1 MPDMSEFTI
10 FPAIDLRAGRVVRL
24 RQGDPTRQTVYS
36 DDPAET
42 AERWLGCGAQWLHVV
57 NLDGAFG
64 EGDAANRQALSKI
77 LGASLKFS
85 AKIQFGGGLRSLETI
100 HQVLEMGVSRAILGT
115 ITVEQPEILAKAL
128 EKYGPERVLAG
139 VDARDG
145 IVRVRG
151 WALAATVT
159 PIDLAKRMQQLGLTW
174 LIYTDVQRDGVGI
187 GVDLDGSLNLAQA
200 TGLKVIASGG
210 VKSAKDIL
218 LCREAGL
225 AGVIVGRALYEGQ
238 INLKEVL
245 NEC

>member
-1 MPDMSEFTI
+1 MTEFTI
-10 FPAIDLRAGRVVRL
+10 FPAIDLRGGRVVRL
-24 RQGDPTRQTVYS
+24 KQGDPKRQTIYS

-64 EGDAANRQALSKI
+64 EGDTANRQALSKI
-77 LGASLKFS
+77 LDTSLKFS
-85 AKIQFGGGLRSLETI
+85 AKVQFGGGLRSLEAI
-100 HQVLEMGVSRAILGT
+100 QQVLEMGVSRAILGT
-115 ITVEQPEILAKAL
+115 ITVEQPKILAMAL
-128 EKYGPERVLAG
+128 EKYGPERVAAG
-139 VDARDG
+139 VDARNG
-145 IVRVRG
+145 IVQVRG
-151 WALAATVT
+151 WAQAATVT
-159 PIDLAKRMQQLGLTW
+159 SLDLAKRMQPLGLTW
-174 LIYTDVQRDGVGI
+174 LIYTDVQLDGMGS
-187 GVDLDGSLNLAQA
+187 GVDIDGSLHLAQT

-210 VKSAKDIL
+210 VKSAQDVS

>member
-1 MPDMSEFTI
+1 M
-10 FPAIDLRAGRVVRL
+10 RL
-24 RQGDPTRQTVYS
+24 KQGDPTRQTVYS

-64 EGDAANRQALSKI
+64 EGDKANRQALSKI
-77 LGASLKFS
+77 LDSALKFS

-100 HQVLEMGVSRAILGT
+100 DQALEMGVSRAILGT
-115 ITVEQPEILAKAL
+115 ITVEQPELLTKAL

-139 VDARDG
+139 VDARHG
-145 IVRVRG
+145 VVRVRG
-151 WALAATVT
+151 WAQAATVT
-159 PIDLAKRMQQLGLTW
+159 PIDLAKRMQQLGLIW
-174 LIYTDVQRDGVGI
+174 LIYTDIQRDGVGF
-187 GVDLDGSLNLAQA
+187 GVDIEGCVHLAQT

-210 VKSAKDIL
+210 VKSAQDIS